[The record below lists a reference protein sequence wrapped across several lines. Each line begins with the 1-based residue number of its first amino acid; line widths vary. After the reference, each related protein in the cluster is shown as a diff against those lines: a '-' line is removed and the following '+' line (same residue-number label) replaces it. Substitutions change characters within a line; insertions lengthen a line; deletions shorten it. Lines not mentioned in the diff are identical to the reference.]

1 MPPLTPDPVY
11 DRLAQ
16 FTPASG
22 LDPAGVLFAAGRAS
36 ARTPRGWKLAVAGLV
51 LTNLAAVGALVLRR
65 PDPPAAPV
73 FIPVPAVIPEP
84 DPADEPPAESPAPGL
99 LARGTNLDA
108 WPRPATF
115 DFPPDYPQTLAQ
127 ARRAAVE

>member
-1 MPPLTPDPVY
+1 MTPDPVY

-22 LDPAGVLFAAGRAS
+22 LDPAAVLFAAGRAS

-51 LTNLAAVGALVLRR
+51 LTNLAAVGAIVFLR
-65 PDPPAAPV
+65 
-73 FIPVPAVIPEP
+73 PEP
-84 DPADEPPAESPAPGL
+84 IAVPLPAPAPAGVPEPAGAEEPPIESPTPGVL
-99 LARGTNLDA
+99 TRGTDLDD
-108 WPRPATF
+108 WPRPTTF